1 MAALATARFNR
12 QSGGGG
18 ENAMAIGRTWW
29 LVVAGLML
37 AAALTLYWMGRPPIC
52 TCGYVK
58 LWEPGVNTPGN
69 SQHIADW
76 YTPSHIIHGAIF
88 YFLTHW
94 LMRWKQNGPRPIGII
109 PHGDLALG
117 PRLAM
122 AAALELAWELLEN
135 SPAVID
141 RYRQATL
148 AVGYSGDSVLNS
160 LADCGWMLLGFY
172 AAHKLPWK
180 VTLAAAIAFELLTL
194 WLIRDNLTLNVI
206 MLLAPIDGIRDW
218 QAAL

>member
-1 MAALATARFNR
+1 MSFW
-12 QSGGGG
+12 GGD
-18 ENAMAIGRTWW
+18 AMAIGRRWW
-29 LVVAGLML
+29 LVVAALMVG
-37 AAALTLYWMGRPPIC
+37 AAVTLYLMGRPPIC

-88 YFLTHW
+88 YALTHW
-94 LMRWKQNGPRPIGII
+94 LMRWKQAGPRPIGII
-109 PHGDLALG
+109 PHGDMALGARLAL
-117 PRLAM
+117 AS
-122 AAALELAWELLEN
+122 ALELAWELLEN

-180 VTLAAAIAFELLTL
+180 VTALAAIAFELLTL
-194 WLIRDNLTLNVI
+194 WIIRDNLTLNVL
-206 MLLAPIDGIRDW
+206 MLVYPIDAIKAW
-218 QAAL
+218 QGAL

>member
-1 MAALATARFNR
+1 
-12 QSGGGG
+12 
-18 ENAMAIGRTWW
+18 MAIGKRWW
-29 LVVAGLML
+29 LVT
-37 AAALTLYWMGRPPIC
+37 AALMAATAIILWRMGRPPIC

-88 YFLTHW
+88 YWLTHL
-94 LMRWKQNGPRPIGII
+94 LMRWKQSGPRPIGII
-109 PHGDLALG
+109 PRGNLALG
-117 PRLAM
+117 PRIAL
-122 AAALELAWELLEN
+122 AAAAELAWELVEN

-148 AVGYSGDSVLNS
+148 AVGYSGDSILNS
-160 LADCGWMLLGFY
+160 MADCGWMIFGFY

-180 VTLAAAIAFELLTL
+180 LTLAIAVAFELFTL
-194 WLIRDNLTLNVI
+194 VMIRDNLTLNVL
-206 MLLAPIDGIRDW
+206 MLVAPVDAIKLW
-218 QAAL
+218 QGGG